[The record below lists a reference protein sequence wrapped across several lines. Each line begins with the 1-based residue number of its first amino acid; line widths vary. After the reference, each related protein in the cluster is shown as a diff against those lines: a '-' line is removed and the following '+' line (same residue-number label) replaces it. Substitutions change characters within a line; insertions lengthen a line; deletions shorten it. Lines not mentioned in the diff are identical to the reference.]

1 MAWKRRL
8 KSTLSYNVYMTDM
21 TEKKKKD
28 PMDEFISLILKGSDA
43 LRKRLKIGYSTYR
56 FIHEPNSP
64 DPKDHYLFG
73 VLNEIEK
80 ATMALMQTNEFIN
93 DSRKTEPSEPSE
105 KDDEQQRIYD
115 NVIQSKVD
123 ELSMWQRKMTELIVE
138 LQSFATTNTQDYYR
152 HFLSI
157 NHLQQIHRTQ
167 DDLLEYYNAK
177 NENYKFQEDE
187 LIQQIDQIAERL
199 DPRKVW
205 CVKVKDGQ
213 IKRQPST
220 FEERFR
226 WAFKR
231 MKPPLRAL
239 LRTGNL
245 SYGVQSKNIHASSSA
260 DVRDV
265 SLNTVEAHAGRVATL
280 AIHVVV
286 MAKDLMHIHNVKG
299 ALRICA
305 AVVKKND
312 YPLKLHQRRTR
323 LDAHVGDYVAVNGHL
338 AQVIKVNISQEY
350 RYKSFRIRY
359 LVDQPLP
366 STPEDEVPG
375 DWVRVLYRRSELLL
389 NTMQQIKKMSPG
401 SNPSVRQLNQFL
413 KDGVIEAWNNG
424 LKEYVLNRPDEGKA
438 KLGACQHAIFRV
450 AEQSPIFCSTL
461 GRFGIGLVF
470 FKIFGFAQLV
480 F

>member
-1 MAWKRRL
+1 MADK
-8 KSTLSYNVYMTDM
+8 V
-21 TEKKKKD
+21 KKKEKD
-28 PMDEFISLILKGSDA
+28 PLDEFTSLILKGSDS
-43 LRKRLKIGYSTYR
+43 LRKRLKIDYSTYR

-64 DPKDHYLFG
+64 NPKDHYLFG
-73 VLNEIEK
+73 VLSEIEK

-93 DSRKTEPSEPSE
+93 DSRKTDPPDPSE

-138 LQSFATTNTQDYYR
+138 LQSFATTNKQEYYR
-152 HFLSI
+152 HFLAI

-177 NENYKFQEDE
+177 NENYKFQETE
-187 LIQQIDQIAERL
+187 LIQQINHIATTL
-199 DPRKVW
+199 DPKRVW
-205 CVKVKDGQ
+205 CVKTKDGQ

-245 SYGVQSKNIHASSSA
+245 SYGGQSKNIHAGSSA
-260 DVRDV
+260 DVRNV
-265 SLNTVEAHAGRVATL
+265 SLNTIEAHAGRVATL

-286 MAKDLMHIHNVKG
+286 MVKDLMHIHNVKG

-312 YPLKLHQRRTR
+312 YPIQLHQRRTR
-323 LDAHVGDYVAVNGHL
+323 LDARVGDYVAVNGHL
-338 AQVIKVNISQEY
+338 AQVVKVNISQEY

-359 LVDQPLP
+359 LADQPLP
-366 STPEDEVPG
+366 STPEDEVPS
-375 DWVRVLYRRSELLL
+375 DWVRIIYRRSELLL
-389 NTMQQIKKMSPG
+389 NTVQQIKKMSP
-401 SNPSVRQLNQFL
+401 SANPSVRQLNQL
-413 KDGVIEAWNNG
+413 LRDGVIEAWSNG
-424 LKEYVLNRPDEGKA
+424 LKEYVLNKPEEGKA
-438 KLGACQHAIFRV
+438 KLGAYQKIIKERMGATD
-450 AEQSPIFCSTL
+450 STSKQEVKD
-461 GRFGIGLVF
+461 GQIGS
-470 FKIFGFAQLV
+470 
-480 F
+480 